1 MLKDEVKKII
11 DNLPDNASLEDIQY
25 TLYVQMKIKE
35 GLDDLDKGNI
45 ISHDEVEKRLEKW
58 LKQ

>member
-35 GLDDLDKGNI
+35 GLDDLNKGKV
-45 ISHDEVEKRLEKW
+45 ISHEDIEKRFEKW